1 MGRLFPRRKSLPE
14 VQTSLGMPLYYRAI
28 LYVAYLF
35 IAGLTMYEG
44 YQNIGKGWLL
54 LGLPFAA
61 IFGFFVQVAILR
73 VLTPK
78 LQAYAEGGTWLKL
91 K

>member
-1 MGRLFPRRKSLPE
+1 
-14 VQTSLGMPLYYRAI
+14 MPFYYRAT
-28 LYVAYLF
+28 LYAAYLF
-35 IAGLTMYEG
+35 VAGVTMYEG

-61 IFGFFVQVAILR
+61 LFGFFAQVAILR
-73 VLTPK
+73 VFPPK